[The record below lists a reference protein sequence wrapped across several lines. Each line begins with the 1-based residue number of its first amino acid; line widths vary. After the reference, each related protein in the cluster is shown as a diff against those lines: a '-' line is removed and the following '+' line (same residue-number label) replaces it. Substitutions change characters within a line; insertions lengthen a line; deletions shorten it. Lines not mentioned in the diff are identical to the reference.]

1 MFDMLTELA
10 AIHRAVGRHVEG
22 GDGGETVSVTVSRSY
37 DADAEDVWDALTNP
51 ERLPR
56 WFSPV
61 TGDLRV
67 GGDFQIE
74 GNAGGQV
81 RVCEPP
87 SRFEVTFGMPD
98 SIVEVLLAQTSGTTA
113 VRLTHTVPLAM
124 AGSGAGALFVGP
136 GWDGALLGLGL
147 HLRGE
152 AVGDPREAANS
163 PEVVEFNRGSIDRW
177 THAVESSG
185 TATADEVAG
194 AREAAVAQYT
204 VVPS

>member
-1 MFDMLTELA
+1 MFDMLHELA
-10 AIHRAVGRHVEG
+10 AIHRAVVR
-22 GDGGETVSVTVSRSY
+22 GEADDTVSVTVSRSY
-37 DADAEDVWDALTNP
+37 EADVEDVWDALTNA

-74 GNAGGQV
+74 GNAGGHV
-81 RVCEPP
+81 LACEPP
-87 SRFEVTFGMPD
+87 TLFRVTFGMPD
-98 SIVEVLLAQTSGTTA
+98 SIVEVGLTQAGAGTA
-113 VRLTHTVPLAM
+113 VRLSHTVPLVM

-147 HLRGE
+147 HLRGQ

-163 PEVVEFNRGSIDRW
+163 PEVVEFNRGSIERW
-177 THAVESSG
+177 TGAVESSG
-185 TATADEVAG
+185 TATAEELMG